1 MKRWIESM
9 RHFLIIT
16 NTYKDADHALKKKL
30 CDYIRSSGGTSCCFY
45 SDGETFAAAAPL
57 PGEIPAE
64 TDGILVLGGDG
75 TLIRAASRL
84 VQTRLP
90 LIGVN
95 LGTLGYLCELEEQNL
110 FAAIDRL
117 MAEDYIVERRMMLEG
132 GCIRAADAGEGT
144 DSARQAVKTHV
155 SGESGIRNAGEG
167 TDSARQAVKT
177 HVSGESGIR
186 NGGEGSAAGTA
197 LNDVVIH
204 RTGALSVVSL
214 VLYVNGEYLN
224 TFRADGM
231 IIATPTGST
240 GYNMSAGGPI
250 VDPKAEMIL
259 ITPINAHNMNSR
271 SIVVGAEDEVVVEI
285 AKRRYQRDELVE
297 VSYDGDGAGKLSVG
311 DRLIVRRAKETV
323 RICKLSR
330 KSFLELLSRKMQVYT

>member
-16 NTYKDADHALKKKL
+16 NTYKDADHALTKKL
-30 CDYIRSSGGTSCCFY
+30 SDYIRSRGGTSSCFY
-45 SDGETFAAAAPL
+45 SAGETFAAAAPL
-57 PGEIPAE
+57 SGEIPAE

-132 GCIRAADAGEGT
+132 GCIRAADAGEG
-144 DSARQAVKTHV
+144 SA
-155 SGESGIRNAGEG
+155 S
-167 TDSARQAVKT
+167 
-177 HVSGESGIR
+177 
-186 NGGEGSAAGTA
+186 GTA

>member
-16 NTYKDADHALKKKL
+16 NTYKDADHALTKKL
-30 CDYIRSSGGTSCCFY
+30 SDYIRSKGGTSSCFY
-45 SDGETFAAAAPL
+45 SAGETFAAAAPL

-155 SGESGIRNAGEG
+155 SGEP
-167 TDSARQAVKT
+167 
-177 HVSGESGIR
+177 GIR
-186 NGGEGSAAGTA
+186 NGGAGSAAGTA